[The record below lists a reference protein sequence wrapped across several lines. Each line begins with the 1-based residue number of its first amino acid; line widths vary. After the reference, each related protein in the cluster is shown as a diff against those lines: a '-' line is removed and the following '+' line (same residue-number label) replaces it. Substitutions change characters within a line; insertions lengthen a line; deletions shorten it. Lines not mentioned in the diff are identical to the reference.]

1 MIMNRKGKEWS
12 KEVLNEKKSKKKN
25 RPNEKENK
33 MIRNKWRKG
42 KKLNLTKKKQNDN
55 SWMKVGRKII
65 WREKIRNVRLENK
78 KEQKLYWMKMKPVL
92 KKLL

>member
-1 MIMNRKGKEWS
+1 M
-12 KEVLNEKKSKKKN
+12 KKN
-25 RPNEKENK
+25 QRKKTDRMKNKIKWLEINE
-33 MIRNKWRKG
+33 RRG

-92 KKLL
+92 KKFL